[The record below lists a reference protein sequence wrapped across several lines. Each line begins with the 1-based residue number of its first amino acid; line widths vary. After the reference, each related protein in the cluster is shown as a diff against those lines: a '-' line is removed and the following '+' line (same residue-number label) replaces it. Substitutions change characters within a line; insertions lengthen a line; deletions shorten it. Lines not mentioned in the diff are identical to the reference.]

1 MSLIDLSALKA
12 TPLESDPYQHV
23 IVPGFVSGDALK
35 AVIADY
41 PNVPGPGSYPGDTLD
56 IHGAFATLIQEIE
69 SPAFRQAVAEKFD
82 VALDGLPTMYTVR
95 GWCRA
100 DDGKIHTDSKTK
112 VITVLLYLNEA
123 WEADGGRL
131 RLLRNGESL
140 ENPAREV
147 PPHGGTLLVFKR
159 SDTSWH
165 GHEPFE
171 GRRRALQLNWVTSA
185 DVVAR
190 EQFRHKMSALGKALF
205 GAKKAS

>member
-1 MSLIDLSALKA
+1 MSLLDLPALSA
-12 TPLESDPYQHV
+12 TPLESEPYEHV

-41 PNVPGPGSYPGDTLD
+41 PEVPGAGSYPPDTLK
-56 IHGAFATLIQEIE
+56 IEGAFAKLAAELE
-69 SPAFRQAVAEKFD
+69 GPEFREAVEQKFGISL
-82 VALDGLPTMYTVR
+82 AGLPTMYTVR
-95 GWCRA
+95 GWCRQE
-100 DDGKIHTDSKTK
+100 DGKIHTDSKTK

-159 SDTSWH
+159 SETSWH

-190 EQFRHKMSALGKALF
+190 EQFRHKVSAVGKALF
-205 GAKKAS
+205 GKKAS

>member
-1 MSLIDLSALKA
+1 MSLTDLAKFEA
-12 TPLESDPYQHV
+12 TPLETDPYEFAV
-23 IVPGFVSGDALK
+23 VPGFVSGDALK

-41 PNVPGPGSYPGDTLD
+41 PEVPGPGSYPPDTLKIGGVFKKLVD
-56 IHGAFATLIQEIE
+56 ELEG
-69 SPAFRQAVAEKFD
+69 PAFRDAVARKFKID
-82 VALDGLPTMYTVR
+82 LSGLPTMYTVR

-112 VITVLLYLNEA
+112 VITVLLYLNED
-123 WEADGGRL
+123 WEAGGGRL

-147 PPHGGTLLVFKR
+147 PPNGGTLLVFKR
-159 SDTSWH
+159 ADNSWH

-171 GRRRALQLNWVTSA
+171 GRRRALQLNWVTGA

-190 EQFRHKMSALGKALF
+190 EQFRHKLSAVGKSLF
-205 GAKKAS
+205 GAKKAG